1 MSFSLMLD
9 VLVALL
15 LIVTIGYAMVLNR
28 RLSSLRR
35 DKEQLEG
42 LALNFGDSTVR
53 AEKSIGELRASSE
66 MLQDRI
72 DKAKALRDDLVFLVD
87 RGNGTADRMEDLV
100 RAARD
105 DLGISPKP
113 ANAPPAAAAAAAA
126 APPAS
131 DAAPIRKAPN
141 PLAGIEDGAKTGD
154 DDGQASAAE
163 RELLKALRSA
173 G

>member
-1 MSFSLMLD
+1 MSFSLILD
-9 VLVALL
+9 VMVALL
-15 LIVTIGYAMVLNR
+15 LIITIGYAMVLNR

-53 AEKSIGELRASSE
+53 AENSIAELRTSSD

-72 DKAKALRDDLVFLVD
+72 DKAQALRDDLVFLVD

-113 ANAPPAAAAAAAA
+113 SNTPSPGAA
-126 APPAS
+126 APPSSQSPAV
-131 DAAPIRKAPN
+131 RKAPS
-141 PLAGIEDGAKTGD
+141 PLSETEDGPRPGAD
-154 DDGQASAAE
+154 ESQVSAAE

>member
-1 MSFSLMLD
+1 MSFSLILD

-15 LIVTIGYAMVLNR
+15 LIVTIGYAMVLNK

-42 LALNFGDSTVR
+42 LALNFGDSTIR
-53 AEKSIGELRASSE
+53 AENSIAELRTSSD

-72 DKAKALRDDLVFLVD
+72 DKAQALRDDLVFLVD
-87 RGNGTADRMEDLV
+87 RGNRTADHMEDLV
-100 RAARD
+100 RTARD
-105 DLGISPKP
+105 DLGISPKS
-113 ANAPPAAAAAAAA
+113 ANAQAAVAGLT
-126 APPAS
+126 APPGA
-131 DAAPIRKAPN
+131 DTAVRKAPN
-141 PLAGIEDGAKTGD
+141 PLAGAEGGPLPGAEES
-154 DDGQASAAE
+154 QVSAAE

>member
-1 MSFSLMLD
+1 MSFSLILD
-9 VLVALL
+9 VMVALL
-15 LIVTIGYAMVLNR
+15 LIITISYAIVLNR
-28 RLSSLRR
+28 RLTSLRR

-53 AEKSIGELRASSE
+53 AETSIAELRTSSE

-72 DKAKALRDDLVFLVD
+72 EKAQALRDDLVILVD

-105 DLGISPKP
+105 DLGISQKSGNTAVAGSAAPSSSKSPVARKTPKP
-113 ANAPPAAAAAAAA
+113 LPESEDEPK
-126 APPAS
+126 PGS
-131 DAAPIRKAPN
+131 D
-141 PLAGIEDGAKTGD
+141 GS
-154 DDGQASAAE
+154 QVSAAE